1 MKLNK
6 MVTFFVVLVLFL
18 GMVTASLYAQV
29 GRGKERIRGKVVDKD
44 GKPIASAAVTIQFR
58 GHYRQDMKTRRVEF
72 EPASASGMDI
82 KFETKTDAAGRFRFI
97 GLGFGQWELTATY
110 GDLEPGYEIV
120 VLQSGLKNRLLTL
133 TLEEK
138 SPNTGVSTSTS
149 TSTSD
154 DLSDQLD
161 EETKK
166 ILKSPKK
173 LFQLGEQF
181 LQSNELEYAIRCF
194 HLASKRKPKWSA
206 PYLKM
211 GYSYFNLGE
220 TKQALENFKKFL
232 ELDPD
237 SPEALTVKEMV
248 EILKEE

>member
-1 MKLNK
+1 
-6 MVTFFVVLVLFL
+6 MVIFSMVSVLLL
-18 GMVTASLYAQV
+18 GMVTASLHAQV
-29 GRGKERIRGKVVDKD
+29 GRGKERVRGKVVDRD
-44 GKPIASAAVTIQFR
+44 GKPIASAAVTIRFR
-58 GHYRQDMKTRRVEF
+58 GRYRQNMNTRMMEF
-72 EPASASGMDI
+72 EPATAGNRDI
-82 KFETKTDAAGRFRFI
+82 KFETKTDAAGGFRFI
-97 GLGFGQWELTATY
+97 GLGFGQWEVIATY

-120 VLQSGLKNRLLTL
+120 ILQSGIKNRLLTL
-133 TLEEK
+133 VLEK
-138 SPNTGVSTSTS
+138 KPPNTVASTSTS
-149 TSTSD
+149 TTD
-154 DLSDQLD
+154 DLPDQLD

-173 LFQLGEQF
+173 LFELGEQF
-181 LQSNELEYAIRCF
+181 LQGNELEYAIRCF

-211 GYSYFNLGE
+211 GYAYFNLGE

-248 EILKEE
+248 EILKEEE

>member
-6 MVTFFVVLVLFL
+6 MVIFSVASVLLL
-18 GMVTASLYAQV
+18 GMVTASLHAQV
-29 GRGKERIRGKVVDKD
+29 GRGKERIRGKVVDRD
-44 GKPIASAAVTIQFR
+44 GKPIASAAVTIRFR
-58 GHYRQDMKTRRVEF
+58 GHYRQDMKTRKVEF

-82 KFETKTDAAGRFRFI
+82 KFETKTDGAGRFRFI
-97 GLGFGQWELTATY
+97 GLGFGQWELIATY

-120 VLQSGLKNRLLTL
+120 VLQSDLKNRSLTL

-138 SPNTGVSTSTS
+138 SPDTVVAAS

-173 LFQLGEQF
+173 LFELGEQF

-211 GYSYFNLGE
+211 GYAYFNLGE
-220 TKQALENFKKFL
+220 TKKALENFQTFL
-232 ELDPD
+232 ELAPD

-248 EILKEE
+248 EILKEEE